1 MTDKFTSKFKHLG
14 ALELPEFKGTR
25 IMMMPVV
32 LGDINSIPDFLADWN
47 KAIANLFEMAN
58 CKEGIGYLTIDEKL
72 VKPATTHRR
81 EGKHVDGVFQGSY
94 GGWGGGGGWGSVGN
108 GMLTVASHPGCR
120 AWEGEFIGR
129 PGYEG
134 ECDHLADQCDE
145 GTLFGANEVYWL
157 DGLCVHESVP
167 MVKPTARQFVRLSM
181 PSDAPWFE
189 GYTVNP
195 LGVKPTGRI
204 LPPRPFMAM

>member
-1 MTDKFTSKFKHLG
+1 MTDKFVSKFKHLG
-14 ALELPEFKGTR
+14 KIELPEFKGTR
-25 IMMMPVV
+25 IMMMPII
-32 LGDINSIPDFLADWN
+32 LGDIESIPDFLGDWN

-58 CKEGIGYLTIDEKL
+58 CKEGIAYLTIDEKR
-72 VKPATTHRR
+72 VEPAKTHRR

-120 AWEGEFIGR
+120 AWAGEFIGR
-129 PGYEG
+129 PGWEG

-167 MVKPTARQFVRLSM
+167 MTRAVDRQFVRLSM
-181 PSDAPWFE
+181 PSDAPWFD

-204 LPPRPFMAM
+204 LPRRPFMDS